1 MVGKKFISGML
12 AFLVCTGYFSLD
24 RSIYSVC
31 AINIRENELRRKGL
45 QEKSEKLRKTLI
57 ENKSKIAEKQKYKE
71 NLHQQIIKIG
81 EEIDTLSNSISAL
94 NKKIVKKENE
104 IAEKQKF
111 INEKFEILKKTI
123 ASIYKA
129 GDVHTLDII
138 LGARTFSD
146 FVDKTEMISKMNEH
160 SQKIISE
167 IKAQMDTIS
176 NKKIYIEEK
185 RNLVSK
191 QKATLAA
198 RRKEHSALME
208 KNQKAIDDLNAEQV
222 KVQSSIDEN
231 NAEYKRMEKEAEEYY
246 AEQARKMRENK
257 APAVNYS
264 SGKGYVWPVPYTTRI
279 TAPYGENRGNYI
291 HGGIDIASKGVYGKP
306 VLASDNGIVYD
317 CYNGCT
323 HDYGKLKSCGCGGGY
338 GNYVKIDHS
347 NGKMTIYGHLSKV
360 NVSKNQKIK
369 RGETIGAVGTSG
381 HSTGPHLHYETRLFN
396 KRYNPMSEF

>member
-1 MVGKKFISGML
+1 MVGKKFISGIL

-24 RSIYSVC
+24 RSIYPLC

-45 QEKSEKLRKTLI
+45 KEKSEKLRKTLA

-71 NLHQQIIKIG
+71 NLHQQIIKIC
-81 EEIDTLSNSISAL
+81 EEIDTLTNSISAL

-111 INEKFEILKKTI
+111 IKEKFEVLKKTI

-129 GDVHTLDII
+129 GDVHTLDVI
-138 LGARTFSD
+138 LSARTFSD

-176 NKKIYIEEK
+176 SKKIYIEEK

-191 QKATLAA
+191 QQATLAA
-198 RRKEHSALME
+198 RRKEHFALME

-257 APAVNYS
+257 ATVVNYS

-279 TAPYGENRGNYI
+279 TSPFWEPRGKTF
-291 HGGIDIASKGVYGKP
+291 HKGIDIAAAGVYGKP
-306 VLASDNGIVYD
+306 VLASDSGIVYA
-317 CYNGCT
+317 CYSGCC
-323 HDYGKLKSCGCGGGY
+323 HDYGKMKSCGCGGGY
-338 GNYVKIDHS
+338 GNYVMIDHG

-360 NVSKNQKIK
+360 NVSNHQKVK
-369 RGETIGAVGTSG
+369 RGETIGSVGSSG
-381 HSTGPHLHYETRLFN
+381 WSTGPHLHYETRLFN
-396 KRYNPMSEF
+396 KAYNPNTEF

>member
-1 MVGKKFISGML
+1 MVGKKIISGIL
-12 AFLVCTGYFSLD
+12 AFLVCTGCFFLN

-31 AINIRENELRRKGL
+31 AINIRENELRRKSL
-45 QEKSEKLRKTLI
+45 REQSDKLGKTFT

-71 NLHQQIIKIG
+71 NLHQQIIKIN
-81 EEIDTLSNSISAL
+81 EEIDTLSNSISTL

-104 IAEKQKF
+104 ISEKQKL
-111 INEKFEILKKTI
+111 IKEKFKVLKKTI

-167 IKAQMDTIS
+167 IKAQMDAINS
-176 NKKIYIEEK
+176 KKIYIEEK
-185 RNLVSK
+185 RNIVSK

-198 RRKEHSALME
+198 RRKEHADLME
-208 KNQKAIDDLNAEQV
+208 KNQKAIDELNAEQV
-222 KVQSSIDEN
+222 KIQSSIDEN

-246 AEQARKMRENK
+246 AEQERKLRENR
-257 APAVNYS
+257 AAVVNYS

-279 TAPYGENRGNYI
+279 TSPFWEPRGNTF
-291 HGGIDIASKGVYGKP
+291 HKGIDIAASGVYGKP
-306 VLASDNGIVYD
+306 VLASDSGIVYA
-317 CYNGCT
+317 CYSGCT

-338 GNYVKIDHS
+338 GNYVMIDHG

-360 NVSKNQKIK
+360 NVSNHQKVK
-369 RGETIGAVGTSG
+369 RGETIGSVGSSG
-381 HSTGPHLHYETRLFN
+381 WSTGPHLHYETRLFN
-396 KRYNPMSEF
+396 KAYNPNTEF